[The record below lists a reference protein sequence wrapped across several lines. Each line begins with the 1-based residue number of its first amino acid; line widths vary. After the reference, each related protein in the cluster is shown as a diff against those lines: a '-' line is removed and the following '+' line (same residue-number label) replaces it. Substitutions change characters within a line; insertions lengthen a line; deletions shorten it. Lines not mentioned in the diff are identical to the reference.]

1 MEVTLP
7 KRSTSR
13 IISPE
18 CLADSDKNY
27 EIMESF
33 NQVYSIIKVG
43 DCHKFSKTLLLCLQE
58 VSLSECCFGV
68 FLLPL
73 FQTAEERNLAESF
86 ALWALRAA
94 IRGAMSQENG
104 QLFSNRV
111 FTVILMLST
120 FNSRNMFSKL
130 NESRI

>member
-43 DCHKFSKTLLLCLQE
+43 NNRIFSKTLLLSLQE
-58 VSLSECCFGV
+58 LSLFECCFGV
-68 FLLPL
+68 FLFLL

-104 QLFSNRV
+104 QHFSRRAY
-111 FTVILMLST
+111 TVMSMFST
-120 FNSRNMFSKL
+120 FIYASKHVL
-130 NESRI
+130 PIK

>member
-1 MEVTLP
+1 MTLP

-43 DCHKFSKTLLLCLQE
+43 NSRIFSKTPLLSLQE
-58 VSLSECCFGV
+58 VSLFECCFGV
-68 FLLPL
+68 FLLL

-104 QLFSNRV
+104 QHFSTRA
-111 FTVILMLST
+111 FTVMSMFST
-120 FNSRNMFSKL
+120 FLYSLKHVFPIK
-130 NESRI
+130 